1 MHDSILFSNIAFYIL
16 EFYKDMVSFSNYIEN
31 VYEWINAGCC
41 QETIKMTNEFNYK
54 LIVAINKYLSYSFL
68 KLNDLPSLTNL
79 KLEIFFINNFDGLI
93 ISKRKK

>member
-1 MHDSILFSNIAFYIL
+1 
-16 EFYKDMVSFSNYIEN
+16 MVSFSNYIEN

-54 LIVAINKYLSYSFL
+54 LMVAMDKYLTYSFL

-79 KLEIFFINNFDGLI
+79 RLKLEAFFITNFDGFNNFTKGKNRIKEHSGYLFENFVDFL
-93 ISKRKK
+93 